1 MIIVVLTHLRLRI
14 KMMILKGMGNSILL
28 KVGREL
34 MRKRGSLFLIRIK
47 FKIKK
52 CKVKTVEDDDLLVW
66 KN

>member
-1 MIIVVLTHLRLRI
+1 
-14 KMMILKGMGNSILL
+14 MMILKGMGNSILL